1 MARDRECLSTDA
13 EVNYSIYSASS
24 RCRWNLRFQMRRVF
38 AAFLYSNTKRRVL
51 IPPANWYG
59 TGSASELAP
68 CRQRLPRAPGRYR
81 SLYRTNSPA
90 GSVLAALHTLAR
102 SRQADK
108 NQKIG
113 VNPLY
118 PRHPRPMNPYIHLIT
133 AITLKH
139 GPMCDRSGRRSR
151 SSALLR
157 QQAWEHAYESQ
168 PAKPAA
174 DLQCGRR
181 P

>member
-1 MARDRECLSTDA
+1 MGAWRATESVSLRTLRSTTPSTARPRAVDGALGFRFL
-13 EVNYSIYSASS
+13 YS
-24 RCRWNLRFQMRRVF
+24 NTKRRVL

-51 IPPANWYG
+51 
-59 TGSASELAP
+59 
-68 CRQRLPRAPGRYR
+68 
-81 SLYRTNSPA
+81 
-90 GSVLAALHTLAR
+90 AALHTPAR
-102 SRQADK
+102 SRQGDK
-108 NQKIG
+108 NQKVG

-118 PRHPRPMNPYIHLIT
+118 PRHQRSMNPYIHLI
-133 AITLKH
+133 IVLTLKQ

-151 SSALLR
+151 SSALLH
-157 QQAWEHAYESQ
+157 QQAWEHAYESR

>member
-24 RCRWNLRFQMRRVF
+24 RCRWSSRFQMRRVL
-38 AAFLYSNTKRRVL
+38 AAFLFSSTKRRGL
-51 IPPANWYG
+51 IPLANFP
-59 TGSASELAP
+59 SAAP
-68 CRQRLPRAPGRYR
+68 TALEMTSR
-81 SLYRTNSPA
+81 SLPA
-90 GSVLAALHTLAR
+90 VSALAASHTLAH

-108 NQKIG
+108 NQKVG

-118 PRHPRPMNPYIHLIT
+118 PRHPRSLNQYIHLMT
-133 AITLKH
+133 ALTLKH
-139 GPMCDRSGRRSR
+139 GPVCDRSGRRSR